1 MQELSK
7 TGCMAARCLMTV
19 RHGPLRLYQPIPD
32 NLIYYF
38 EPLVA
43 YACSTKLLAQYFTV
57 PLTSPI

>member
-1 MQELSK
+1 MPSK

-19 RHGPLRLYQPIPD
+19 RHSRLRLYQPIPD
-32 NLIYYF
+32 NLVHYF

-43 YACSTKLLAQYFTV
+43 YVRSTKLLAQFFTV